1 MDAKHK
7 RCVVYT
13 RKSSEEGL
21 DQAFNS
27 LDAQFEAGTA
37 FIQSQKQEG
46 WFLLDGRYDDGG
58 FSGGTMV
65 RPALKRLL
73 DDVEA
78 GFVDIIVVYKV
89 DRLTRSLADFAKLV
103 EIFDKHNVSFISVTQ
118 QFNTTSSMGRLTLNV
133 LLSFAQY
140 EREVTAERIRD
151 KVAASKKKGIWMG
164 GTPPLGY
171 LAQGGELSIIEE
183 EANLVRLI
191 FAEFISIGS
200 ITQLCKQLAT
210 SGHRTKT
217 FISLKGNRRGGRA
230 FVKTDIYK
238 ILHNRTYLGETRHK
252 DQWYPGLH
260 HAIVDQ
266 ALWNKVHATLKQPP
280 SERTQTQ
287 KYQTAA
293 PLKGILFGPDA
304 KAMTPTHTKQNGK
317 TYRYYLTHTAAKKSH
332 AECPI
337 RMVPAS
343 EIEHIVFGEIK
354 AIFSHPTVITQT
366 AQAALIQDDRIT
378 EDHVREQLLTF
389 DTVWSHLFPEEK
401 ARMVQL
407 LVHQVHINIDGISIT
422 FKTHGLTGLV
432 ADMKYEAQQLK
443 RIAR

>member
-1 MDAKHK
+1 MDVKYK
-7 RCVVYT
+7 RCIVYT

-21 DQAFNS
+21 DQEFNS

-46 WFLLDGRYDDGG
+46 WFLLEGRYDDGG
-58 FSGGTMV
+58 FSGGTME
-65 RPALKRLL
+65 RPALKRLMN
-73 DDVEA
+73 DVVA

-103 EIFDKHNVSFISVTQ
+103 EIFDQYNVSFISVTQ

-151 KVAASKKKGIWMG
+151 KVAASKKKGMWMG

-171 LAQGGELSIIEE
+171 FAKNNKLTIIED

-191 FAEFISIGS
+191 FAEFIAIGS
-200 ITQLCKQLAT
+200 MTQLCKQLAE
-210 SGHRTKT
+210 SGHRTKM
-217 FISLKGNRRGGRA
+217 FISQKGNRRGGRP

-238 ILHNRTYLGETRHK
+238 ILHNRIYIGEIKHK
-252 DQWYPGLH
+252 DKWYPGLH
-260 HAIVDQ
+260 EPIIDQ
-266 ALWNKVHATLKQPP
+266 DLWNKVHATLKQPP
-280 SERTQTQ
+280 TDRTQKQ

-293 PLKGILFGPDA
+293 TLKGLLFGPDG
-304 KAMTPTHTKQNGK
+304 KSMTPTHTKQNGK
-317 TYRYYLTHTAAKKSH
+317 TYRYYLTNTAAKKGH
-332 AECPI
+332 AECSI
-337 RMVPAS
+337 KMVPAN
-343 EIEHIVFGEIK
+343 EVEPIVFGEIK

-366 AQAALIQDDRIT
+366 AQAVLTQDKSIT
-378 EDHVREQLLTF
+378 EDHVREQLLAF
-389 DTVWSHLFPEEK
+389 NTVWSHLFPEEK

-407 LVHQVHINIDGISIT
+407 LVHQVHINTDGISIT

-432 ADMKYEAQQLK
+432 ADMKHEAQQLK